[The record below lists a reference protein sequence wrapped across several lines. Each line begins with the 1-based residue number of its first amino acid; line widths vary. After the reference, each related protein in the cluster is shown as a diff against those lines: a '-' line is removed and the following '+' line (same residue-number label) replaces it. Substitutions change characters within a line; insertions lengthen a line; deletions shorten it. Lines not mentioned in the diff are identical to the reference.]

1 MTKKKTFVFL
11 IELHKVNVNIFVSV
25 RTQASSCSASDKAC
39 FIQGTSSESKVRRLL
54 LNLIIMLSFKAGHL
68 RNRTIMPKIIIM
80 LVSDH
85 YARVMLAE
93 IHGTTPD
100 KLDKF

>member
-1 MTKKKTFVFL
+1 M
-11 IELHKVNVNIFVSV
+11 SV
-25 RTQASSCSASDKAC
+25 GTQASSCSASDKLC
-39 FIQGTSSESKVRRLL
+39 FIQGTSSASKVRHMLVN
-54 LNLIIMLSFKAGHL
+54 LNIMLSFKAGHL

-93 IHGTTPD
+93 IHGTTPE